1 LKYPL
6 ITLLLSLALAACGGQ
21 KGSQQNGDICME
33 PPLDAGD
40 DGHNEEEPSPGDDA
54 YDAGDDASENGN
66 EYDHDQDHENDDDGD
81 GGDVGE
87 WCTRW
92 SGGTKIGNIENYLLL
107 ELSGITASRNNPDV
121 LWTHNDGS
129 EEKLYAVG
137 TDASFLGT
145 FNLLDINTG
154 DFEDIAVGP
163 GPEPDTTYV
172 YIGDIGNNGRDRQRM
187 RVWRVPE
194 PQIPAGQTP
203 FAADLSGIDELM
215 LDYPDAR
222 HDSETLL
229 VDPET
234 QDIYLVTKAYEPPT
248 ILFRAAAPIADG
260 EIVVMEP
267 MTTIDLGDNP
277 ELALATGGDVNPA
290 GDTIIIRTKLTAF
303 IWHREPG
310 TPFHEAFASEPCKIT
325 LQFEITGE
333 AAGFGHDGMSFYTTM
348 EWLNPPLHYYEYN

>member
-1 LKYPL
+1 MKQFP
-6 ITLLLSLALAACGGQ
+6 IILLLSLLLAACGGQ
-21 KGSQQNGDICME
+21 TGTQHPEDGAEEAGDSCVDASE
-33 PPLDAGD
+33 PLDQGDPEDAGD
-40 DGHNEEEPSPGDDA
+40 DHEYPGTDRAEDGDHD
-54 YDAGDDASENGN
+54 DAGDNDAADAS
-66 EYDHDQDHENDDDGD
+66 DQDESD
-81 GGDVGE
+81 GGDSSTGCAGYSAGVEVG
-87 WCTRW
+87 TIDNFR
-92 SGGTKIGNIENYLLL
+92 LL
-107 ELSGITASRNNPDV
+107 ELSGITASRINPDV

-137 TDASFLGT
+137 TTADFLGI

-163 GPEPDTTYV
+163 GPAPDTTYI

-194 PQIPAGQTP
+194 PTIPAPP
-203 FAADLSGIDELM
+203 FPFEADLTGIDELM

-248 ILFRAAAPIADG
+248 ILFRAPAPIQDG
-260 EIVVMEP
+260 EVVVLEP
-267 MTTIDLGDNP
+267 MTTINLGDTP

-290 GDTIIIRTKLTAF
+290 GDTIIIRTKFTAF

-310 TPFHEAFASEPCKIT
+310 TPFHEAFASEPCTIT
-325 LQFEITGE
+325 LKLELTGE
-333 AAGFGHDGMSFYTTM
+333 AAGFAQDGMSFYTT
-348 EWLNPPLHYYEYN
+348 

>member
-1 LKYPL
+1 
-6 ITLLLSLALAACGGQ
+6 
-21 KGSQQNGDICME
+21 ME
-33 PPLDAGD
+33 PPHDAGD
-40 DGHNEEEPSPGDDA
+40 DGGYADDGYDGGDDA
-54 YDAGDDASENGN
+54 YDAGDDAYDAGDDA
-66 EYDHDQDHENDDDGD
+66 YDAGDDAADHDHDGGGDDAGVD
-81 GGDVGE
+81 GGDSGTG
-87 WCTRW
+87 CARW
-92 SGGTKIGNIENYLLL
+92 SGGVEVGTIDNFSLL
-107 ELSGITASRNNPDV
+107 ELSGITASRVNPDV

-137 TDASFLGT
+137 TNADFLGT

-163 GPEPDTTYV
+163 GPQPDTTYV

-194 PQIPAGQTP
+194 PEVPSTAP
-203 FAADLSGIDELM
+203 FEADLSGIDELM

-260 EIVVMEP
+260 EIVVLEP
-267 MTTIDLGDNP
+267 MTTIDLGDTP
-277 ELALATGGDVNPA
+277 ELAKATGGDVNPA

-310 TPFHEAFASEPCKIT
+310 TPFHEAFASEPCTIT
-325 LQFEITGE
+325 LQLELTGE

>member
-1 LKYPL
+1 MRYLPVIL
-6 ITLLLSLALAACGGQ
+6 FALLSAACGGE
-21 KGSQQNGDICME
+21 KGNQL
-33 PPLDAGD
+33 PDAGD
-40 DGHNEEEPSPGDDA
+40 DGGYEDDGYDAEEPPPGDDA
-54 YDAGDDASENGN
+54 SDAGDDAE
-66 EYDHDQDHENDDDGD
+66 D
-81 GGDVGE
+81 GGDTSEAADETDAGGDTATG
-87 WCTRW
+87 CARW
-92 SGGTKIGNIENYLLL
+92 SGGVKVGNIENYLLL
-107 ELSGITASRNNPDV
+107 ELSGITASRINPDV

-163 GPEPDTTYV
+163 GPEADTTYV

-194 PQIPAGQTP
+194 PEIPSEVP
-203 FAADLSGIDELM
+203 FEADLSGIDELM
-215 LDYPDAR
+215 LDYPDDR

-248 ILFRAAAPIADG
+248 ILFRAPAPIADG
-260 EIVVMEP
+260 EIVVLEP

-325 LQFEITGE
+325 LQLELTGE

>member
-1 LKYPL
+1 VEVGT
-6 ITLLLSLALAACGGQ
+6 IDNFSL
-21 KGSQQNGDICME
+21 M
-33 PPLDAGD
+33 
-40 DGHNEEEPSPGDDA
+40 
-54 YDAGDDASENGN
+54 
-66 EYDHDQDHENDDDGD
+66 
-81 GGDVGE
+81 
-87 WCTRW
+87 
-92 SGGTKIGNIENYLLL
+92 
-107 ELSGITASRNNPDV
+107 ELSGITASRGNPGV

-137 TDASFLGT
+137 INADFLGT
-145 FNLLDINTG
+145 FNLLNINTG

-163 GPEPDTTYV
+163 GPEPDVTYV

-194 PQIPAGQTP
+194 PQVPAGPAP
-203 FAADLSGIDELM
+203 FEADLSGIDELM
-215 LDYPDAR
+215 LDYPDDR

-234 QDIYLVTKAYEPPT
+234 QDIYLVTKAYEGPT
-248 ILFRAAAPIADG
+248 ILFRAAAPIQDG
-260 EIVVMEP
+260 EIVVLEP

-277 ELALATGGDVNPA
+277 ELAKATGGDVNPA

-310 TPFHEAFASEPCKIT
+310 TPFHQAFASEPCTIT
-325 LQFEITGE
+325 LQLELTGE